1 VHDNTPHPVACG
13 FENPPGAQ
21 FCGTCGRPLA
31 VTCGRCGT
39 EVSAGFRFCTA
50 CGNPLADRQSHH
62 VTRGDANPDPVSLGA
77 VGGRAVHEAQPGEAP
92 SERRLVSVLFC
103 DLENFTGLAESLDP
117 EEVRDILSRYFEAA
131 RGIVAQHGGSI
142 EKFIGDAVV
151 GVWGTPVAREDD
163 AERAVRAALEIV
175 AAVAG
180 IRSTA
185 LSGPLAARAAVATGE
200 SAVVLGLENQGMVA
214 GDIMN
219 TAARLQAAAKPGSV
233 LINDATRRATA
244 NVITARPAGTQRL
257 KGKATPVH
265 TWLALRAVEPARREG
280 QASPLVGRR
289 RELEEL
295 TKAFYGVKRSG
306 RGRLVSVVGIAG
318 IGKTRLVREM
328 ARRLR
333 VRHTAVAWYAGRAPW
348 HGAGTA
354 FAPLAEMARQALDIG
369 QDEASEVGV
378 RKLHAGLEELIP
390 DERERDWLQPRLAVL
405 IDPDSEGEFAREELF
420 AAWGRLFEAQA
431 EQRPVIM
438 ALEDAQRAEPA
449 LLDFVEYLVNA
460 AFDRPIMVVTL
471 ARPELIEQRPGW
483 GAGLKNFSSVHLGR
497 LTAGEVAQLLAGL
510 APGLAKPA
518 ATRIVRRADGVP
530 LYAVEI
536 ARMLEG
542 ARSGKAGA
550 STDDALPTSLHA
562 LIAARIDGLGDAERS
577 LLMSAA
583 VLGRRFTTAALAA
596 VTAMDPAES
605 ALAVERLLRQEML
618 TRDRDVRA
626 GAVAQLAFQE
636 QLVRDV
642 AYRTLARAERQRRHL
657 RAADYLES
665 LHDEEL
671 VEGVADHLLKAFQ
684 ADPAHS
690 QAAAIADRAR
700 PALVRAAR
708 RARAL
713 HAPDRALEHLNDAL
727 TMVVDDHERTAILE
741 DAAAAAQAAGS
752 FEVAERDLRS
762 LVRLRTKLGDRAGAA
777 RASARL
783 AGLFLVT
790 QRNDAAVG
798 EVEVALVGLGEAG
811 TDDAA
816 GVELAGQLA
825 RAHLVRGDMAKAA
838 EWAERALDSASRL
851 DLLAVATDAL
861 ITRGAARVQM
871 GDERAGI
878 DDLNEAIARCSA
890 NGMLGL
896 ELRARNNI
904 AWLLAPD
911 DPRRTLDAAREGYE
925 LARQKNLQDWA
936 TQLASVAVVAAVD
949 TGEWDWAIATIRELQ
964 PAPMSQA
971 HRIDIAATHT
981 ILRCLRGTPSPGRL
995 LKDLG
1000 HLPADLDPQV
1010 HALTEYAQAWVAF
1023 TAGRY
1028 RAATAL
1034 ARQAAE
1040 SAVGVNRHAALVLAA
1055 RSALW
1060 ARDVEELE
1068 SLLDQLRALSV
1079 PGRATAC
1086 GLRTLEAGASALAGR
1101 GGATARYR
1109 NAIAGWRD
1117 LDLPLP
1123 LLLAVLERRTFLKG
1137 TRDAAEPA
1145 AAGDDVGELMDR
1157 LGAKGLRRLVD
1168 AGSASAEP
1176 S

>member
-1 VHDNTPHPVACG
+1 MPDKAPHAIPCG

-39 EVSAGFRFCTA
+39 EVSAGFKFCTA
-50 CGNPLADRQSHH
+50 CGTPLTETQSHH
-62 VTRGDANPDPVSLGA
+62 LALTKAPADSPPVGPKA
-77 VGGRAVHEAQPGEAP
+77 VREAQPEEAP

-103 DLENFTGLAESLDP
+103 DLENFTTLAESLDP

-131 RGIVAQHGGSI
+131 REIVARHGGAI

-175 AAVAG
+175 AAVAAL
-180 IRSTA
+180 RSAA
-185 LSGPLAARAAVATGE
+185 LPKPLAARAAVATGE

-219 TAARLQAAAKPGSV
+219 TAARLQGAAKPGSV

-244 NVITARPAGTQRL
+244 SVIQARPAGTQRL

-265 TWLALRAVEPARREG
+265 TWLALRPVAAAHRDEA
-280 QASPLVGRR
+280 QAPLVGRH

-295 TKAFYGVKRSG
+295 TKAFYALKRSG

-328 ARRLR
+328 ERRLR

-354 FAPLAEMARQALDIG
+354 FAPLAEMTRHALDIG
-369 QDEASEVGV
+369 DEVASEVGI
-378 RKLHAGLEELIP
+378 RKLRSSLEDLVP
-390 DERERDWLQPRLAVL
+390 DERERDWLVPRLAVL
-405 IDPDSEGEFAREELF
+405 IDPDNEGEYAREELF
-420 AAWGRLFEAQA
+420 AAWGRLFEVQA
-431 EQRPVIM
+431 EERPVVM
-438 ALEDAQRAEPA
+438 VFEDAQRAEPA

-460 AFDRPIMVVTL
+460 AFDRPLMVVTL
-471 ARPELIEQRPGW
+471 ARPELLEQRPGW
-483 GAGLKNFSSVHLGR
+483 GAGLRNFSSLHVGR
-497 LTAGEVAQLLAGL
+497 LTAGEITQLLTGL
-510 APGLAKPA
+510 APGLTRA
-518 ATRIVRRADGVP
+518 AASRIVRRADGVP

-536 ARMLEG
+536 ARMREG
-542 ARSGKAGA
+542 VGAGRGGTSG
-550 STDDALPTSLHA
+550 DDVLPTSLHA
-562 LIAARIDGLGDAERS
+562 LIAARIDGLGEVERS

-583 VLGRRFTTAALAA
+583 VLGRRFTAAALAA
-596 VTAMDPAES
+596 VAGTDREES
-605 ALAVERLLRQEML
+605 ARSVERLIRQEML
-618 TRDRDVRA
+618 TRDRDVRV

-657 RAADYLES
+657 RAADYLEG
-665 LHDEEL
+665 LNDEEL
-671 VEGVADHLLKAFQ
+671 VEQVGDHLLKAFQ
-684 ADPAHS
+684 ADPAHP

-700 PALVRAAR
+700 PALARAAR
-708 RARAL
+708 RARAV
-713 HAPDRALEHLNDAL
+713 HAPDRALDHLNDAL
-727 TMVVDDHERTAILE
+727 TMVVDDAERASILE
-741 DAAAAAQAAGS
+741 EAASAAQAAGT
-752 FEVAERDLRS
+752 FEVAESDLRS
-762 LVRLRTKLGDRAGAA
+762 LVQLQAKLGNRAGAA

-790 QRNDAAVG
+790 QRNDAALG
-798 EVEVALVGLGEAG
+798 EVEVALVGLGDAAS
-811 TDDAA
+811 DDAA
-816 GVELAGQLA
+816 GVELANQLA
-825 RAHLVRGDMAKAA
+825 RAHLTRGDISKAA
-838 EWAERALDSASRL
+838 DWAARALESAERL
-851 DLLAVATDAL
+851 DLPAVATDAL

-871 GDERAGI
+871 GDEAAGL
-878 DDLNEAIARCSA
+878 DDLNDAIARCSA
-890 NGMLGL
+890 SGMLGH

-911 DPRRTLDAAREGYE
+911 DPARTLAAAREGYVV
-925 LARQKNLQDWA
+925 ARQKNMRDWA

-949 TGEWDWAIATIRELQ
+949 TGDWDWALATIRELE
-964 PAPMSQA
+964 PAPLSEA

-981 ILRCLRGTPSPGRL
+981 ILRSLRGMPNPGRP
-995 LKDLG
+995 LKELG

-1010 HALTEYAQAWVAF
+1010 HALTESAQAWVAF

-1028 RAATAL
+1028 RAATGL

-1040 SAVGVNRHAALVLAA
+1040 AAVGLNRHAALVLAA

-1060 ARDVEELE
+1060 ARDPRALE
-1068 SLLDQLRALSV
+1068 SLLEMLRSV
-1079 PGRATAC
+1079 SLPGRATAA
-1086 GLRTLEAGASALAGR
+1086 GLRTLEAGAAALAG
-1101 GGATARYR
+1101 GAGARARYR
-1109 NAIAGWRD
+1109 NAIAAWQD

-1123 LLLAVLERRTFLKG
+1123 LLLALVERRTFLSEP
-1137 TRDAAEPA
+1137 ANAEPA
-1145 AAGDDVGELMDR
+1145 IAELRDR
-1157 LGAKGLRRLVD
+1157 LGATGLRRLI
-1168 AGSASAEP
+1168 GG
-1176 S
+1176 